1 MSWHP
6 DRRPWRVAVLY
17 GGASAERSISLTSGE
32 CVAAAL
38 ESAGHAAELI
48 DPAHVELAEVPWSR
62 FDACFVAMHGGAG
75 EDGRIQ
81 RRLELLRVPYTGS
94 GPAASR
100 LAMSKSSS
108 KERFVQSGVPTSPYV
123 LFHGDDPIDRV
134 AAKIAPLG
142 CPVVIKP
149 DSQGSSLG
157 VGLCRSRGE
166 LASRIADSRRYEE
179 YILAEQHVRGREFT
193 VAVLARDALPVLE
206 IVTPGGWFDYDA
218 KYESVTTVYRLAGDL
233 PREKVT
239 ELEQTAV
246 AAAESLGTSG
256 LVRVDMLLDRAGEP
270 WVLEVNTVPGL
281 TDHSLAP
288 KAAAHAGMD
297 MPALCEWMVLECL
310 HTEAAR

>member
-1 MSWHP
+1 MSWNP
-6 DRRPWRVAVLY
+6 SRRPWRVAVLY
-17 GGASAERSISLTSGE
+17 GGTSAERTISLISGE

-38 ESAGHAAELI
+38 ESAGHVVELI
-48 DPAHVELAEVPWSR
+48 DPARDDLAEVPWSR
-62 FDACFVAMHGGAG
+62 FDACFIALHGGAG

-81 RRLELLRVPYTGS
+81 RRLELLRVSYTGS

-108 KERFVQSGVPTSPYV
+108 KERFVQAGVVTPPYV
-123 LFHGDDPIDRV
+123 LFHGDDPLSAV
-134 AAKIAPLG
+134 AEKIAPLRY
-142 CPVVIKP
+142 PVVVKP

-157 VGLCRSRGE
+157 VGLCRSRDE
-166 LASRIADSRRYEE
+166 LALRIAESRRYED
-179 YILAEQHVRGREFT
+179 YLLAEQYVRGREFT
-193 VAVLARDALPVLE
+193 VGLLGRDPLPVLE
-206 IVTPGGWFDYDA
+206 IVTPRGWFDYDA
-218 KYESVTTVYRLAGDL
+218 KYESVTTAYGFADDL
-233 PREKVT
+233 FPGTVS
-239 ELEQTAV
+239 ELEQAAV
-246 AAAESLGTSG
+246 SAAESLGTSG

-297 MPALCEWMVLECL
+297 MAALCEWMVLDCL